1 MAHYTAYL
9 LDDQGNIL
17 SRAEINASDD
27 ATAIDAGWQLV
38 ATHATD
44 PDPARGIEVWRN
56 GDRVF
61 SSHPRSG

>member
-44 PDPARGIEVWRN
+44 PDPAPGSRGLAKW
-56 GDRVF
+56 
-61 SSHPRSG
+61 